1 MDPDSYRQFLILNA
15 KAANQLLPQAE
26 LSMAPVAVALLVT
39 VVFLAISAVMSASE
53 VAYFSLSQ
61 PELEELE
68 ADENEAGE
76 RVARLMQK
84 PKYLLSTILIF
95 NNLINIGIV
104 VISYFIT
111 ERILH
116 FSDLQIGP
124 FLLKGSSSE
133 FIVNV
138 VVVTFFLVLF
148 GEATPKVYATH
159 HKKNIAIRL
168 SGFFTGLVRL
178 FAPINYVIVN
188 ATGIVEKRLR
198 KRSAEIDLEEINKA
212 IEITSG
218 TKEEKQDASILKG
231 IVQFGNLTVKQVMRP
246 RMEMAFVDQ
255 DASFSELKNKIRD
268 FGYSRLPVCHENPDN
283 VTGVLYVKDLLE
295 HLDKGDLFRWQNLVR
310 EPFFVPEN
318 KKIDDL
324 MREIQKNRKH
334 MAVVVDEY
342 GGTSGII
349 TLEDI
354 IEEVLGDISDEFDD
368 QAELAYR
375 QLDANNFLFDGKT
388 NISDFCRLMKLNA
401 DHFDA
406 WREDAETLAGLYLQQ
421 SGRMPV
427 PNDSIELGGFL
438 FTVVTLQKN
447 RIDRLRISRRDSL

>member
-1 MDPDSYRQFLILNA
+1 MDPDSYRQALILNA
-15 KAANQLLPQAE
+15 QAATQLLPQDQ
-26 LSMAPVAVALLVT
+26 LSMGPVAIALLVT

-68 ADENEAGE
+68 ANENEAGE
-76 RVARLMQK
+76 RVGRLMQK

-111 ERILH
+111 DRVLH

-159 HKKNIAIRL
+159 HKKSIALRL

-218 TKEEKQDASILKG
+218 SKEEKQDASILKG

-255 DASFSELKNKIRD
+255 DVRFSELKNKIRE
-268 FGYSRLPVCHENPDN
+268 FGYSRLPVCKENPDN
-283 VTGVLYVKDLLE
+283 VSGVLYVKDLLE
-295 HLDKGDLFRWQNLVR
+295 HLDKGDQFRWQNLVR

-324 MREIQKNRKH
+324 MREIQQNRKH

-401 DHFDA
+401 DHFDE

-438 FTVVTLQKN
+438 FTVLTLQKN
-447 RIDRLRISRRDSL
+447 RIDRLRISRSESL